1 ADQCTGLQGF
11 LVFHSFGGGTGSGFT
26 SLLMERL
33 SVDYGKKSK
42 LEFSIYPAP
51 QVSTAVVEPYNSIL
65 TTHTTLEHSD
75 CAFMVDNE
83 AIYDICRRNLDIE
96 RPTYTNL
103 NRLIGQIVSSITASL
118 RFDGALNVDLTEFQ
132 TNLVP
137 YPRIHF
143 PLATYAPVISA
154 EKAYH
159 EQLSV
164 AEITNA
170 CFEPANQMV
179 KCDPRHGKYMACC
192 LLYRGDVVPK
202 DVNAAIATIKTKRT
216 IQFVDWCPTGFK
228 VGINYQPPTVVPG
241 GDLAKVQRA
250 VCMLSNTTAIAEAW
264 ARLDHKFD
272 LMYAK
277 RAFVHW
283 YVGEGMEEG
292 EFSEAREDM
301 AALEKDYEE
310 TNLVPYPRIHFP
322 LATYAPVI
330 SAEKAYHEQLSVAE
344 ITNACFEPANQMVKC
359 DPRHGKYMA
368 CCLLY
373 RGDVVPKDVNA
384 AIATIKTKR
393 SIQFVDW
400 CPTGFKVGIN
410 YQPPTVVPGGDLA
423 KVQRAVCMLSNTTAI
438 AEAWARLDHKFDLM
452 YAKRAFVH
460 WYVGE
465 GMEEGEFSE
474 AREDMAALEK
484 DYEEVGVDSVEGEGE
499 EEGEEY

>member
-1 ADQCTGLQGF
+1 MGNACWELYCLEHGIQPDGQMPSDKSVGSGDDSFNTFFSETGTGKHVPRAVFVDLEPTVVDEVRTGTYRQLFHPEQLITGKEDAANNYARGHYTIGKEIVDLVMDRIRKLADKCSGLQGF
-11 LVFHSFGGGTGSGFT
+11 LIFHSFGGGTGSGFT

-51 QVSTAVVEPYNSIL
+51 QVCCCTNKFSYLNIITTFQLTYQVSTAVVEPYNSVL

-143 PLATYAPVISA
+143 PLATYAPVIST

-159 EQLSV
+159 EQLTV
-164 AEITNA
+164 GEITNA
-170 CFEPANQMV
+170 CFEPQNQMV
-179 KCDPRHGKYMACC
+179 KCDPRHGKYMAVC

-202 DVNAAIATIKTKRT
+202 DVNAAIA
-216 IQFVDWCPTGFK
+216 
-228 VGINYQPPTVVPG
+228 
-241 GDLAKVQRA
+241 A
-250 VCMLSNTTAIAEAW
+250 
-264 ARLDHKFD
+264 
-272 LMYAK
+272 
-277 RAFVHW
+277 
-283 YVGEGMEEG
+283 
-292 EFSEAREDM
+292 
-301 AALEKDYEE
+301 
-310 TNLVPYPRIHFP
+310 
-322 LATYAPVI
+322 
-330 SAEKAYHEQLSVAE
+330 
-344 ITNACFEPANQMVKC
+344 
-359 DPRHGKYMA
+359 
-368 CCLLY
+368 
-373 RGDVVPKDVNA
+373 
-384 AIATIKTKR
+384 IKTKR

-474 AREDMAALEK
+474 AREDLAALEK
-484 DYEEVGVDSVEGEGE
+484 DYEEVAIESTDADAEAGD
-499 EEGEEY
+499 EY